1 MLYFQLSEP
10 EYNSLRRVQDQLGLI
25 SSLIIGAYPGHALE
39 PVTPG
44 QLLAFIQAQEEA
56 LERSEEHTSELQSP
70 CNLVCRLLLE
80 KKKKITPTHTNFS
93 ATRCRQSFPSS
104 AS

>member
-10 EYNSLRRVQDQLGLI
+10 EYNSLRRVQAQLGLI
-25 SSLIIGAYPGHALE
+25 SGLLIAGYPASALE

-56 LERSEEHTSELQSP
+56 LEEVMGDVSERG
-70 CNLVCRLLLE
+70 VVRG
-80 KKKKITPTHTNFS
+80 
-93 ATRCRQSFPSS
+93 AG
-104 AS
+104 

>member
-56 LERSEEHTSELQSP
+56 GLIRAS
-70 CNLVCRLLLE
+70 VRLKPWLTF
-80 KKKKITPTHTNFS
+80 K
-93 ATRCRQSFPSS
+93 A
-104 AS
+104 

>member
-25 SSLIIGAYPGHALE
+25 SCLIRGAYPGHALE
-39 PVTPG
+39 RVTPG

-56 LERSEEHTSELQSP
+56 LEGVMGGVSERG
-70 CNLVCRLLLE
+70 VVRGVD
-80 KKKKITPTHTNFS
+80 
-93 ATRCRQSFPSS
+93 
-104 AS
+104 

>member
-39 PVTPG
+39 PVTSG

-56 LERSEEHTSELQSP
+56 LEGVMGGVSERG
-70 CNLVCRLLLE
+70 VVRR
-80 KKKKITPTHTNFS
+80 ID
-93 ATRCRQSFPSS
+93 
-104 AS
+104 

>member
-56 LERSEEHTSELQSP
+56 IEGVIEGVMGEVKERGVVRRTVMV
-70 CNLVCRLLLE
+70 ND
-80 KKKKITPTHTNFS
+80 
-93 ATRCRQSFPSS
+93 
-104 AS
+104 

>member
-25 SSLIIGAYPGHALE
+25 SSLIMGACPGHALE

-44 QLLAFIQAQEEA
+44 QLLAFIQAQEEG
-56 LERSEEHTSELQSP
+56 LEGVMGGVSERGVVRGTD
-70 CNLVCRLLLE
+70 
-80 KKKKITPTHTNFS
+80 
-93 ATRCRQSFPSS
+93 
-104 AS
+104 

>member
-44 QLLAFIQAQEEA
+44 QLLAFIQAQEET
-56 LERSEEHTSELQSP
+56 LEAIIAEVRERGVAKGKGS
-70 CNLVCRLLLE
+70 N
-80 KKKKITPTHTNFS
+80 N
-93 ATRCRQSFPSS
+93 
-104 AS
+104 

>member
-56 LERSEEHTSELQSP
+56 LEGVMGGGQRARGGEGLGLTGCCP
-70 CNLVCRLLLE
+70 GRL
-80 KKKKITPTHTNFS
+80 
-93 ATRCRQSFPSS
+93 CM
-104 AS
+104 

>member
-25 SSLIIGAYPGHALE
+25 SSLIMGAYPGHALE

-44 QLLAFIQAQEEA
+44 QLLAFIQAQEET
-56 LERSEEHTSELQSP
+56 LEAIIAEVRERGVAKGKGS
-70 CNLVCRLLLE
+70 N
-80 KKKKITPTHTNFS
+80 N
-93 ATRCRQSFPSS
+93 
-104 AS
+104 